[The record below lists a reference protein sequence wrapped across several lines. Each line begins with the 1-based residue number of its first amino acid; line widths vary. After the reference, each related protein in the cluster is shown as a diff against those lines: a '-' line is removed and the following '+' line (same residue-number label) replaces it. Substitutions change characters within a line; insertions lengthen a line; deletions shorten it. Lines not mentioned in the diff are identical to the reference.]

1 MPTAS
6 ACDRRPTT
14 SVRRASLSHDTPAGP
29 GWSAARLL
37 VLVSAAA
44 LLALGGGG
52 RAAATTG
59 MGMDIDLVG
68 TRPSDLGP
76 TAERR
81 FLRLCT
87 SDACIGS
94 SEQVG
99 AGNYVA
105 PWTFNNDGREDVAR
119 ASAMAELLKVLDA

>member
-1 MPTAS
+1 
-6 ACDRRPTT
+6 
-14 SVRRASLSHDTPAGP
+14 
-29 GWSAARLL
+29 
-37 VLVSAAA
+37 
-44 LLALGGGG
+44 
-52 RAAATTG
+52 
-59 MGMDIDLVG
+59 MDIDLVG

-119 ASAMAELLKVLDA
+119 ASAMKELLKEGFPNWSLLSRDDYQKAL